1 MAKSTLYNI
10 YSDLVEAVNPIVGIK
25 YVFLK
30 DRPNIKEGDK
40 PMSRFVVI
48 DLPITIN
55 DAVIGGKKTMLQTTG
70 VFYAFTQSRSNNTLN
85 VNETGELVDSLIG
98 LFPISGQYVVASNP
112 QVMMRGSDGQGF
124 QVTTITFD
132 LRSRWRAFDNLT

>member
-10 YSDLVEAVNPIVGIK
+10 FSDLVNAVKPIVGIR

-30 DRPNIKEGDK
+30 DRPNTKKEEL

-48 DLPITIN
+48 DLPVAIS
-55 DAVIGGKKTMLQTTG
+55 DYVIGGNKTLLQTSG
-70 VFYAFTQSRSNNTLN
+70 VMYAFTQSKSNNTLD
-85 VNETGELVDSLIG
+85 VNAAGELVDELVG
-98 LFPISGQYVVASNP
+98 LFPIVGKYIEAVNP

-124 QVTTITFD
+124 QVTTITFT
-132 LRSRWRAFDNLT
+132 LRGRWRAFD

>member
-10 YSDLVEAVNPIVGIK
+10 YADLVNAVKPIVGVK

-30 DRPNIKEGDK
+30 DRPNTKADEV
-40 PMSRFVVI
+40 PMSKFVVI
-48 DLPITIN
+48 DLPVTIN
-55 DAVIGGKKTMLQTTG
+55 DYVIGGNKTLLQTSG
-70 VFYAFTQSRSNNTLN
+70 VLYAFTQSRSNNTLD
-85 VNETGELVDSLIG
+85 VNSMGELVDALTAI
-98 LFPISGQYVVASNP
+98 FPISGRYVVASNP

-132 LRSRWRAFDNLT
+132 LRSRWRAFE

>member
-10 YSDLVEAVNPIVGIK
+10 YADLVHAVTPIVGEK
-25 YVFLK
+25 FVFLK
-30 DRPNIKEGDK
+30 DRPNVKRTDM

-55 DAVIGGKKTMLQTTG
+55 DAVIGNDKTLLQTSG
-70 VFYAFTQSRSNNTLN
+70 VIYAFALSKSNNTLD
-85 VNETGELVDSLIG
+85 VNATGELVDAIHA
-98 LFPISGQYVVASNP
+98 LFPISGDYAVATNP
-112 QVMMRGSDGQGF
+112 RVLMRGSDGDGF

-132 LRSRWRAFDNLT
+132 LRCRWGVFDKKT